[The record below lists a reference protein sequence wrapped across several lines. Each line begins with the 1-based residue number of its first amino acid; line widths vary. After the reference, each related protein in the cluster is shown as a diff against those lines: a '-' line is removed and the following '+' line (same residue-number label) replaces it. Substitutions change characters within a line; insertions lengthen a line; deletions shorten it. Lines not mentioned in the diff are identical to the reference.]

1 MVQSYESGAPS
12 GRTCSSII
20 HSNLEVG
27 FMRPSA
33 CLPLAQTI
41 RYVYL
46 TLTIRQYRTNARPID
61 SLKMPYNPAGD
72 AEDFQFIMLC
82 IKHSDA
88 KLQPDHDMVAKE
100 MGIEKK
106 ATS

>member
-1 MVQSYESGAPS
+1 MVQSYESGTPI

-20 HSNLEVG
+20 HSSLEVG
-27 FMRPSA
+27 LMRS
-33 CLPLAQTI
+33 LPLAQTI
-41 RYVYL
+41 CCVYR
-46 TLTIRQYRTNARPID
+46 TLTIQQYRTNSRPIG

-72 AEDFQFIMLC
+72 AEDFQFIALC